1 MSLEIRRVTE
11 PAELEEV
18 FRLRYRVYVQ
28 ELQYPQR
35 YADPCSQT
43 VREPLD
49 EMGHILGLFDH
60 SRLVG
65 TCRINPAAESDL
77 GEYVELYQ
85 LQRFVPFFP
94 RHVSVT
100 TKGMILPEYRAGVPC
115 LKMVLDCFRY
125 LRMLTPAIC
134 FNFIDAR
141 PHLLPLHRKV
151 GYRQVFPNFQHPDFG
166 KVVHPLVL
174 VVRDQGY
181 LRWIQ
186 SPLASVETDDGSDEN
201 DSSVQFFYA
210 RFGLESANPSN
221 DAAFSGSEQE
231 QRGEVQRCSTAR

>member
-1 MSLEIRRVTE
+1 MPLEIRRVTD

-35 YADPCSQT
+35 YADPRSQT

-49 EMGHILGLFDH
+49 EVGHILGAFDH
-60 SRLVG
+60 GRLVG

-85 LQRFVPFFP
+85 LQRFVPLFP

-100 TKGMILPEYRAGVPC
+100 TKGVMAPEYRTGAPC
-115 LKMVLDCFRY
+115 LKMVLDGFRY
-125 LRMLTPAIC
+125 LRALTPAIC
-134 FNFIDAR
+134 FDFIDAR

-151 GYRQVFPNFQHPDFG
+151 GYRQVFPEFQHPDIG
-166 KVVHPLVL
+166 VVVHPLVL
-174 VVRDQGY
+174 VANDQDY
-181 LRWIQ
+181 LRQIH
-186 SPLASVETDDGSDEN
+186 SPLASVQKDDGSDEN
-201 DSSVQFFYA
+201 DSSVRFFYE
-210 RFGLESANPSN
+210 RFSLESASPS
-221 DAAFSGSEQE
+221 DGAVFPGSRRE
-231 QRGEVQRCSTAR
+231 RGEAQ